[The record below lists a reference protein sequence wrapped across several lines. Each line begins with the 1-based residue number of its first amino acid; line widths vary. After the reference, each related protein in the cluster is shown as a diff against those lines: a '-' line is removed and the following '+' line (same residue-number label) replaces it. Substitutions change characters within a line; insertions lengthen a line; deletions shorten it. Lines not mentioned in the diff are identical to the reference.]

1 MKDKHTLSLIYG
13 IDENLPDDIFYREI
27 KLINIQF
34 EEYTEQSVFRKY
46 KSELQT
52 QRQDKS

>member
-1 MKDKHTLSLIYG
+1 MKHYLSIYYG

-27 KLINIQF
+27 KLINLQF

-46 KSELQT
+46 KGVRENTLIKHT
-52 QRQDKS
+52 

>member
-1 MKDKHTLSLIYG
+1 MTDKHTLSLYYG

-34 EEYTEQSVFRKY
+34 EEKEVITYERYPNRYWSMHNAQC
-46 KSELQT
+46 
-52 QRQDKS
+52 